1 MAFPSV
7 LFLNAGRQILLND
20 VLCEVALLFRKLSHA
35 VGIGRVSCLRSLQ
48 VGHKLNSRA
57 WANPTDP
64 PIIAFGRLTEF
75 QLHFLF
81 DGWVDV
87 GTGVFAGRA

>member
-1 MAFPSV
+1 MAFLSV

-20 VLCEVALLFRKLSHA
+20 VALLFRKLSHA

-64 PIIAFGRLTEF
+64 PIIVFGRPTEF
-75 QLHFLF
+75 QLHFFF
-81 DGWVDV
+81 DGWGDV
-87 GTGVFAGRA
+87 EAGVFAGRA